1 MNEDKKSPGIFYAS
15 VVLNIIFLGILVFIF
30 FVYRVQ
36 LIPKSLSPNSPAL
49 FVVPESAFNKL
60 STDQAAEQAG
70 TAGQPPAVVP
80 SADHFLS
87 GRITKIAQD
96 AITIE
101 LKNSNPKKTAVL
113 TLEDATRYL
122 KVPPLEAVKGQTVVP
137 TEITKK
143 DLKVGDDISVNF
155 SAPIDLNTLKNLKP
169 SIVVL
174 ISPTQTPTK

>member
-1 MNEDKKSPGIFYAS
+1 MNEEKKSPGIFYAS

-36 LIPKSLSPNSPAL
+36 LIPKSLSPNSPFL

-60 STDQAAEQAG
+60 SAEQAG

-87 GRITKIAQD
+87 GRITEIAQD

-113 TLEDATRYL
+113 TLEDTTRYL
-122 KVPPLEAVKGQTVVP
+122 KVPPLEAVKGKTVVP

-143 DLKVGDDISVNF
+143 DLKVGDDISANF
-155 SAPIDLNTLKNLKP
+155 SVPIDLNTLKNLKP
-169 SIVVL
+169 SIIVL
-174 ISPTQTPTK
+174 ISPTPTK

>member
-80 SADHFLS
+80 SADHFFRGAL
-87 GRITKIAQD
+87 
-96 AITIE
+96 
-101 LKNSNPKKTAVL
+101 LKSLKT
-113 TLEDATRYL
+113 R
-122 KVPPLEAVKGQTVVP
+122 
-137 TEITKK
+137 
-143 DLKVGDDISVNF
+143 
-155 SAPIDLNTLKNLKP
+155 
-169 SIVVL
+169 
-174 ISPTQTPTK
+174 